1 MEYILK
7 KLRRDDPCWC
17 NSGKPYGECHANF
30 DKKIEVF
37 KKKFHKVPPRSII
50 KNEQQLQGMR
60 ESSKI
65 NVAVLDYVAEHIKAG
80 MTTEEIDRMVYE
92 KTTAMGG
99 IPAPLNYEG
108 YPKSVCTSINNE
120 VCHGIPSS
128 NIILADGDI
137 VNVDCSTILN
147 GYFSDS
153 SRMFCIGNVSE
164 KNKKLVD
171 VAKECVELGL
181 AQVKPW
187 GHLGDVAQ
195 AINDHAMA
203 NGYSVVRDVGGHG
216 IGLEFHETPFVSYVI
231 KKGTGMVMAP
241 GMVFTIEPMINM
253 GTAEVYVD
261 EDNGW
266 TIYTDDDE
274 PSAQWE
280 IMVHVTEDGY
290 EVMSW

>member
-7 KLRRDDPCWC
+7 KLRKDDPCWC
-17 NSGKPYGECHANF
+17 NSGKAYGECHAAF

-120 VCHGIPSS
+120 VCHGIPSN

-153 SRMFCIGNVSE
+153 SRMFCI
-164 KNKKLVD
+164 
-171 VAKECVELGL
+171 
-181 AQVKPW
+181 
-187 GHLGDVAQ
+187 
-195 AINDHAMA
+195 
-203 NGYSVVRDVGGHG
+203 
-216 IGLEFHETPFVSYVI
+216 
-231 KKGTGMVMAP
+231 
-241 GMVFTIEPMINM
+241 
-253 GTAEVYVD
+253 
-261 EDNGW
+261 
-266 TIYTDDDE
+266 
-274 PSAQWE
+274 
-280 IMVHVTEDGY
+280 
-290 EVMSW
+290 